1 LVNRKGYLV
10 AITGTAGSGKTT
22 VLNFLKEYHYYVFD
36 ADDFSRNVIKSNNE
50 VIKYLENIIGEK
62 LLNNDIFDFKKVGQF
77 FDNNPLLESK
87 FEVWYQ
93 RIMAKKIIEEIE
105 KLEKEDIYFFDIP
118 FLDKKGIS
126 DYFNEIWL
134 IKTDYKICFDRIK
147 NRNNYSDNKIRY
159 LIERSEVNL
168 SALSSKHIIINNNQ
182 SIDDIKK
189 KIFFEIQRLEK
200 MFG

>member
-1 LVNRKGYLV
+1 
-10 AITGTAGSGKTT
+10 
-22 VLNFLKEYHYYVFD
+22 
-36 ADDFSRNVIKSNNE
+36 
-50 VIKYLENIIGEK
+50 
-62 LLNNDIFDFKKVGQF
+62 
-77 FDNNPLLESK
+77 
-87 FEVWYQ
+87 
-93 RIMAKKIIEEIE
+93 M
-105 KLEKEDIYFFDIP
+105 EKEDIYFFDIP